1 MVNKVPSSSV
11 AIDALVAWGGVA
23 MDVSAGVINSDFIS
37 VSLAEGVI
45 NVSDGVAVDLFTE
58 GIIFNEVCMKV
69 MLAAAIALEVEVAVP
84 ASYAI
89 ELCADVVIG
98 VLTGTVVRVATEIG
112 VAVIVGVSVG
122 MNARM

>member
-1 MVNKVPSSSV
+1 MVNKVPRSSV

-37 VSLAEGVI
+37 VSLTEGVI

-69 MLAAAIALEVEVAVP
+69 MLAAAIALEVEVA
-84 ASYAI
+84 
-89 ELCADVVIG
+89 
-98 VLTGTVVRVATEIG
+98 LTDIG